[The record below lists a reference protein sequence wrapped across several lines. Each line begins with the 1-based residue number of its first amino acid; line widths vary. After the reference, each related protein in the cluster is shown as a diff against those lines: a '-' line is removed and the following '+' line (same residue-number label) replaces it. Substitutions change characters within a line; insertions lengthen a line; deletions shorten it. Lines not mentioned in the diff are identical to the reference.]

1 MALMLIDTPDPR
13 YRGEPDP
20 EPERERWR
28 PNLRVWAPILA
39 SVVCFGVAYLVPP
52 FVTFLLTVAGLLLF
66 FDGVLALVPS
76 GDGLWSNR
84 Q

>member
-20 EPERERWR
+20 EPDHEGWR
-28 PNLRVWAPILA
+28 PNLRVWIPIGA
-39 SVVCFGVAYLVPP
+39 SIVSFGVAALLSP
-52 FVTFLLTVAGLLLF
+52 FLMFVMTIVGLLLF